1 MKKIMIAIVM
11 IITMLISSLAILN
24 ITSIESLVFPYILT
38 LIVVGVYTFKSI
50 KFFSPSFFF
59 VLFFVMLFFVQPI
72 LKYAFDLPLLQFD
85 ISTHKTYGLITIN
98 GFITFLLGHHIVQ
111 NNSKN
116 EIRNMLGEFSDRRHS
131 KIIFILTAIITLVIS
146 LALLKVG
153 PTNIL
158 KLGRVDLKL
167 SRGISY
173 LLLTYSTHLVSF
185 LIFLI
190 FISKK
195 KVRRFNIFIWVIFF
209 IIVEIL
215 YFLLFRT
222 RSHMV
227 QHFMS
232 AVVAIFYRYCY
243 TDEKVFI
250 LPSSRKR
257 NKKSSMLIIMIIL
270 AITVITMRFL
280 RGSFEPGMS
289 ISDFNFNFRLFLT
302 LSVQSGDLGY
312 AGVVMELIELFPNS
326 FDFLNGQSY
335 YRFLFIGIP
344 RFIWPNKPLNTQRII
359 GSILQ
364 PGSITQTIPPG
375 IVGDTYIN
383 FGIYGWIL
391 MLLFGLFFGY
401 LSRNI
406 NKFTIAIWSVGTVWI
421 FHMVRGGFTNPL
433 IIFIIQFVMVKSLF
447 NYLIHGKVI
456 YLSYRKRINSSSF
469 KMNYSGENNE

>member
-1 MKKIMIAIVM
+1 MKKIMWVILL
-11 IITMLISSLAILN
+11 IIMMLISDMVILN
-24 ITSIESLVFPYILT
+24 TSSIESLVIPYILT
-38 LIVVGVYTFKSI
+38 LIMVGTYALKNI

-59 VLFFVMLFFVQPI
+59 VIFFIMLFFIQPI
-72 LKYAFDLPLLQFD
+72 LTYVFDLPLLQYD
-85 ISTHKTYGLITIN
+85 ISTQKIYALITIN
-98 GFITFLLGHHIVQ
+98 GFIAFLLGHHLVK
-111 NNSKN
+111 KN
-116 EIRNMLGEFSDRRHS
+116 IKINKFNMLDDFNERRQS
-131 KIIFILTAIITLVIS
+131 KIIFLLTATVVVVVI
-146 LALLKVG
+146 LALLKIG

-158 KLGRVDLKL
+158 RLGRVDLKL
-167 SRGISY
+167 SRGIVY

-185 LIFLI
+185 LIFFV

-195 KVRRFNIFIWVIFF
+195 KVRKFNILIWISFF
-209 IIVEIL
+209 IIIEVL

-227 QHFMS
+227 QHFMA
-232 AVVAIFYRYCY
+232 AVVAIYYRYCY
-243 TDEKVFI
+243 TDEKLFI
-250 LPSSRKR
+250 LSNRKKR
-257 NKKSSMLIIMIIL
+257 NKKSIMIIIMIIL
-270 AITVITMRFL
+270 AIAVITMRFF

-302 LSVQSGDLGY
+302 LSVQFGDLGY
-312 AGVVMELIELFPNS
+312 ASVVMELIELFPNS

-344 RFIWPNKPLNTQRII
+344 RFIWENKPANTQRII

-383 FGIYGWIL
+383 FGIYGWIM
-391 MLLFGLFFGY
+391 MLLFGVFFGY

-406 NKFTIAIWSVGTVWI
+406 NKFSIAIWSVGTVWI

-433 IIFIIQFVMVKSLF
+433 IIFIIQLVLVKLLF
-447 NYLIHGKVI
+447 NYLIYGKPFR
-456 YLSYRKRINSSSF
+456 LEYRRNIKSTAI
-469 KMNYSGENNE
+469 KMKHLGEKQ